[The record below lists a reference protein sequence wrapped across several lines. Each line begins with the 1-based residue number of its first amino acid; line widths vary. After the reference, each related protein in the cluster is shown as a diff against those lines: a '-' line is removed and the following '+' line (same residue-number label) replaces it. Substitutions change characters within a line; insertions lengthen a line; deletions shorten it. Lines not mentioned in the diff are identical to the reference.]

1 MKIKFVEKAKGQLL
15 DPQKWEFM
23 KDWSPN
29 GEITWVR
36 KKSLKSYIPS
46 SKQRNGSEEPACA
59 PNGTIREHVWAIHL
73 LWVHRTED
81 LPDKVSHWE
90 TLSAVGKSSSN
101 GTQMEG
107 THGDHL
113 RRDLSTGIGFEG
125 RGGCGET
132 ARDSRKYSGL
142 GLVTEGCSYCPQTEE
157 TGALRRGL
165 PNRRCDCCPP
175 QEEGIR

>member
-1 MKIKFVEKAKGQLL
+1 MEK
-15 DPQKWEFM
+15 
-23 KDWSPN
+23 SP
-29 GEITWVR
+29 
-36 KKSLKSYIPS
+36 
-46 SKQRNGSEEPACA
+46 GSEGKVPRAVFPLANKEMEVKNLPVHQIELS
-59 PNGTIREHVWAIHL
+59 IREHVWAIHL
-73 LWVHRTED
+73 LCVHRTED

-113 RRDLSTGIGFEG
+113 RRDLSTDIGFEG

-132 ARDSRKYSGL
+132 ARDSRKYRGL
-142 GLVTEGCSYCPQTEE
+142 RLVTEGCSYCPQTEE

-165 PNRRCDCCPP
+165 PYTRCDCCPP

>member
-1 MKIKFVEKAKGQLL
+1 MEK
-15 DPQKWEFM
+15 
-23 KDWSPN
+23 SP
-29 GEITWVR
+29 GLER
-36 KKSLKSYIPS
+36 KVSRAIFPLANKEMEVKNLPVHQIELS
-46 SKQRNGSEEPACA
+46 S
-59 PNGTIREHVWAIHL
+59 REHVWAIHL

-90 TLSAVGKSSSN
+90 TLSAVGKASSN

-125 RGGCGET
+125 RGGYGET
-132 ARDSRKYSGL
+132 TRDSRKYRGL

-165 PNRRCDCCPP
+165 PYRCDCCPP